1 MSVESL
7 QAIQAAHTKR
17 ITVVD
22 SRAQFAPS
30 ALLQLWEYRELVFAL
45 TQREIKA
52 RYRQSLLGI
61 GWAIVQPLAFMVVFS
76 LVFGRFARLPSDGL
90 PYPIFSYTALVPWTF
105 LANALTTATIG
116 LVSQRSVVTK
126 TYFPREVI
134 VISQVG
140 ARFVDFLAAALVL
153 AGMLVW
159 YGITPTFWLLL
170 VPVLTLVL
178 VVLILGLSLITSA
191 LHVSFRDIAPVVTL
205 GLQVWLYLTPVSYAL
220 SLVRDS
226 IPDALW
232 PIYMLNPMVGI
243 IDAFRSVVAHG
254 RAPDWGLLGAST
266 LMSVIILAVAYLYFK
281 RAERVFA
288 DII

>member
-1 MSVESL
+1 M
-7 QAIQAAHTKR
+7 
-17 ITVVD
+17 VD
-22 SRAQFAPS
+22 SHARFAPS

-61 GWAIVQPLAFMVVFS
+61 GWAIIQPLAFMVVFS

-159 YGITPTFWLLL
+159 YGVTPTAWLMLLPVLLL
-170 VPVLTLVL
+170 IQIT
-178 VVLILGLSLITSA
+178 LILGLSLITSA
-191 LHVSFRDIAPVVTL
+191 MHVSFRDIAPVVTL

-220 SLVRDS
+220 SLVQDS
-226 IPDALW
+226 IPEAVW
-232 PIYMLNPMVGI
+232 PLYVLNPMVGL
-243 IDAFRSVVAHG
+243 IDAFRNVVAHG
-254 RAPDWGLLGAST
+254 RAPDWGLLGIST
-266 LMSVIILAVAYLYFK
+266 VISVIILIVAYFYFK

>member
-1 MSVESL
+1 VSAGAVP
-7 QAIQAAHTKR
+7 AGHPKR

-22 SRAQFAPS
+22 SHARFAPS
-30 ALLQLWEYRELVFAL
+30 ALLQLWEYRELIFAL

-90 PYPIFSYTALVPWTF
+90 PYPIFSYVALVPWTF

-159 YGITPTFWLLL
+159 YGIAPTAWLLL
-170 VPVLTLVL
+170 LPVLLL
-178 VVLILGLSLITSA
+178 IQIALILGLSLITSA

-226 IPDALW
+226 IPEVFW
-232 PIYMLNPMVGI
+232 PLYVLNPMVGL

-254 RAPDWGLLGAST
+254 RAPDWGLLGIST
-266 LMSVIILAVAYLYFK
+266 LISVIILIGAYFYFK